1 MIAYTEKRDI
11 VVRQCFLNSSS
22 RNIVLFQNTNDK
34 SASNCADPQ
43 PKPDGDIIST
53 IPVIS
58 EFTQENNE
66 KGGKR

>member
-1 MIAYTEKRDI
+1 MEYLLLI
-11 VVRQCFLNSSS
+11 LNLNWRRIRHILLVASS
-22 RNIVLFQNTNDK
+22 RLPTAAAFFLLSRNQ
-34 SASNCADPQ
+34 
-43 PKPDGDIIST
+43 KPDDDIISA